1 MQNTTT
7 APLTLILAIGGFPGP
22 LTEVC
27 YHFLPEVSVKSPL
40 AASDLRLEIWKMGRF
55 GFAHPI

>member
-1 MQNTTT
+1 MQNTTPPHT
-7 APLTLILAIGGFPGP
+7 HTPILAIGGFPGP

-40 AASDLRLEIWKMGRF
+40 AASDLRSEI
-55 GFAHPI
+55 

>member
-7 APLTLILAIGGFPGP
+7 TPLKLILAIGGFPGP

-40 AASDLRLEIWKMGRF
+40 AASDLRLEI
-55 GFAHPI
+55 